1 MLFSFGWL
9 AVRAGLR
16 YNPTQDAR
24 QGRTAFV
31 NCDQFYEYAH
41 WGPSDGTPETDP
53 NPRLEAYL
61 AAARRGATVRILL
74 DRYFDLEGENAATVA
89 YLQGVARAEGLDM
102 QARLG
107 DPTQLGLHNKMVL
120 ASIGGRGYVHTGSL
134 NGGKSSAKIN
144 RELALQVQSNEAY
157 DYLKAVF
164 DYDWR
169 LSTPAVYL
177 PLVIKDFE
185 FLQPADHLL
194 ICHCWLSD
202 GCAFSASTRVSD
214 RPEVSNHGLPCYRHR
229 RFGAEHQQMGPAAVK
244 AGMRASGNRT
254 PDKEGSKEGL
264 WKSVLILPAPDT
276 GWHCPGHSA
285 SSW

>member
-1 MLFSFGWL
+1 
-9 AVRAGLR
+9 
-16 YNPTQDAR
+16 
-24 QGRTAFV
+24 V

-74 DRYFDLEGENAATVA
+74 DSYFDLDGENAATVA
-89 YLQGVARAEGLDM
+89 YVQGIARAEGLDVE
-102 QARLG
+102 ARRG
-107 DPTQLGLHNKMVL
+107 DPTHLGLHNKMVL
-120 ASIGGRGYVHTGSL
+120 ASIGGRGYVHAGSL
-134 NGGKSSAKIN
+134 NGGESSAKIN

-177 PLVIKDFE
+177 PLVINDFE

-194 ICHCWLSD
+194 ISEVYYAVDKEHQWVEIVNPTAAAIDLAGYKFDTDDCSRDFRDWPFPNPGELPAEQ
-202 GCAFSASTRVSD
+202 GPLSASIEALLGA
-214 RPEVSNHGLPCYRHR
+214 RP
-229 RFGAEHQQMGPAAVK
+229 
-244 AGMRASGNRT
+244 
-254 PDKEGSKEGL
+254 
-264 WKSVLILPAPDT
+264 
-276 GWHCPGHSA
+276 
-285 SSW
+285 